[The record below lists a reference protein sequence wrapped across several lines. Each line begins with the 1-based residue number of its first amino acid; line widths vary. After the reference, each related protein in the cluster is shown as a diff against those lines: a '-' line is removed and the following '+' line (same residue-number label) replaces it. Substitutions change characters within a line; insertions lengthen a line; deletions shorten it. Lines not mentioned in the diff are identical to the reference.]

1 MCTQCSI
8 KLINNHIIIEENGQN
23 ILVDTGSPLS
33 FHPSGNLVFGEEF
46 PVSPTYLG
54 VTPQYLSEN
63 VGYEIHGLLGMDI
76 INRMPVTFNLEEG
89 FMLFDDGAEYPH
101 AFEMYPIG
109 PSAMGLVAIKISVNN
124 RRAKMIVDTGA
135 PISYI
140 ALGFVEGLESV
151 GMMDDF
157 HPSIGNFQTETYN
170 CDVYT
175 LIGDEPYSQIF
186 GIPTQELSI
195 TFGMLN
201 VDGIIGVE
209 LFKRYRLQIKDQSVF
224 LLP

>member
-1 MCTQCSI
+1 MCTKCSVRQV
-8 KLINNHIIIEENGQN
+8 NNHIIIEENGHN

-46 PVSPTYLG
+46 PVSHTYLG
-54 VTPQYLSEN
+54 VTPQYLSDN

-89 FMLFDDGAEYPH
+89 FVLFDDEAEYTN
-101 AFEMYPIG
+101 AFEMYPLG

-140 ALGFVEGLESV
+140 APGFVEGLESV